1 MSTVASHEETF
12 YQDRKRL
19 FTGLCH
25 DFQERLTDIIRK
37 RRKASLA
44 LAGGTTPGPLYEA
57 LSNAPLNWE
66 KVSVTLTDE
75 RWITPE
81 DPASNEYLV
90 RDLLLRRRAA
100 AATFVPLKTN
110 HAKASGGAAIAEK
123 RIAPIMPFDICLLG
137 MGPDGHIASLIPDAE
152 GYAAA
157 ADPNSTRKLAGIH
170 APRRRRRAGAHDTHH
185 SRHPVFA
192 PRRPALHGPGQAQ
205 CLRGSKGRWRLIAD
219 QGIAGAKKST
229 RPRRL
234 GALIRTPIR
243 LSDEIG

>member
-19 FTGLCH
+19 FVGVCH
-25 DFQERLTDIIRK
+25 DFQERLTEIIRK

-44 LAGGTTPGPLYEA
+44 LAGGTTPGPLYDA

-66 KVSVTLTDE
+66 KVSITLTDE

-81 DPASNEYLV
+81 DPASNEFLV
-90 RDLLLRRRAA
+90 RDLLMRRRAA
-100 AATFVPLKTN
+100 GATFVPLKTN
-110 HAKASGGAAIAEK
+110 HAKASGGAATAEK

-157 ADPNSTRKLAGIH
+157 ADPNGTRKLAGIH
-170 APRRRRRAGAHDTHH
+170 APGAAGAPERMTLTIPGILS
-185 SRHPVFA
+185 SRRIVLLFM
-192 PRRPALHGPGQAQ
+192 GQDKLNVYEEAKAGG
-205 CLRGSKGRWRLIAD
+205 GS
-219 QGIAGAKKST
+219 S
-229 RPRRL
+229 
-234 GALIRTPIR
+234 PIR
-243 LSDEIG
+243 ELLAQKKVPVHAVWAP

>member
-19 FTGLCH
+19 FAGLCH
-25 DFQERLTDIIRK
+25 DFQERLTEIIRK

-110 HAKASGGAAIAEK
+110 HAKASGGAATAEK
-123 RIAPIMPFDICLLG
+123 RITPIMPFDICLLG

-170 APRRRRRAGAHDTHH
+170 APGAAGAPERMTLTIPGILS
-185 SRHPVFA
+185 SRRVVLLFMGQDKLNVYEEAKAGGGSSPIKELLAQKKVPVHAVWA
-192 PRRPALHGPGQAQ
+192 P
-205 CLRGSKGRWRLIAD
+205 
-219 QGIAGAKKST
+219 
-229 RPRRL
+229 
-234 GALIRTPIR
+234 
-243 LSDEIG
+243 